1 MEGQATQRLAEVMAR
16 ISKLPSMNLE
26 PPQFFANYLQL
37 TVLATGSQGGAIW
50 LSQTE
55 QGPQCYCHIELE
67 KCGINDSD
75 QQKRLVLEAIQ
86 KVVSDPK
93 PLVLPPAHLQ
103 VQSDTPLE
111 AESGGKG
118 NQSPYPLF
126 FKPLRAAN
134 RTAMVLQLIGGENLN
149 PHDYRVVVGLLE
161 QIGDTAE
168 TYLAHRRAA
177 VLEDDRK
184 SLASLL
190 KFSEAIHG
198 SLDPEKVVYQLANQ
212 GRDVIGCTRVVVWID
227 PHVKRGLRV
236 VSGVDKADH
245 RAVLLQSLE
254 KLSKECLRLQKPV
267 IAARQQLVEMLD
279 EEPLTQLLKDY
290 FSISQLDQIFLQP
303 IKTPERD
310 LGVLIAEGFDD
321 QAAANLAGVMANV
334 SRHGALAFVNALEMA
349 SVPLVRPFARLQKIK
364 KDPKKRRK
372 WLAIAAV
379 ILAVLII
386 GALTPWTIQIDSEC
400 ELVPKIQR
408 VIDAPLDGLQIAK
421 VVRPEGPVSKGE
433 LIIELNADELV
444 ARKLSLEASLRQE
457 EINEDK
463 TAGRSDM
470 KTEIL
475 LSKLEQQR
483 LRNQIDLVTLQIEKC
498 RLVSPIDG
506 TIVTPQLQLKEGLT
520 LKMGDPI
527 CEIYDLSQ
535 WQLILDVPQE
545 EIGWV
550 QRGLA
555 DGEGAQVEFYLA
567 AYPEQKLKA
576 HIANASQISEMPQIK
591 EKGNVYQI
599 RMEAPGEELR
609 PIVDGL
615 RSGNIGRA
623 KIATVERP
631 LGYVLLRKVIRF
643 FRVTFF

>member
-37 TVLATGSQGGAIW
+37 TALATGSQGGAIW
-50 LSQTE
+50 LSQAE
-55 QGPQCYCHIELE
+55 QGPQCYCHIEIE
-67 KCGINDSD
+67 KCGINESD
-75 QQKRLVLEAIQ
+75 QQKRLIIEAIQ
-86 KVVSDPK
+86 KVVADSK
-93 PLVLPPAHLQ
+93 FLVLPPTGSQ
-103 VQSDTPLE
+103 FRD
-111 AESGGKG
+111 ESTVGSEGAAQG

-134 RTAMVLQLIGGENLN
+134 RVAMVLQLIGVENLN

-161 QIGDTAE
+161 QIGETAE

-184 SLASLL
+184 SLAGLL

-198 SLDPEKVVYQLANQ
+198 SLDPEKVAYQLANQ

-227 PHVKRGLRV
+227 PQVKRGLRI

-245 RAVLLQSLE
+245 RAILMQSLE
-254 KLSKECLRLQKPV
+254 KLSKECLRQKKP
-267 IAARQQLVEMLD
+267 ILAARQQLVEMSE

-303 IKTPERD
+303 IHAQERD

-321 QAAANLAGVMANV
+321 QVAANLAGVMATV
-334 SRHGALAFVNALEMA
+334 SKHGALAFVNALEMA

-372 WLAIAAV
+372 WLMIAV
-379 ILAVLII
+379 VVVLALII
-386 GALTPWTIQIDSEC
+386 GALIPWTIKIDSEC
-400 ELVPKIQR
+400 ELIPKVQR
-408 VIDAPLDGLQIAK
+408 VIDAPLEGLQIAK
-421 VVRPEGPVSKGE
+421 VVRAEGPVNKGD
-433 LIIELNADELV
+433 LIIELNADELI
-444 ARKLSLEASLRQE
+444 ARKLSLEAALRQE
-457 EINEDK
+457 EINRDK
-463 TAGRSDM
+463 ASGRPDQ
-470 KTEIL
+470 KTEVRI
-475 LSKLEQQR
+475 SELEQQR
-483 LRNQIDLVTLQIEKC
+483 LQNQIDLASLQIEKC
-498 RLVSPIDG
+498 KLTSPIDG

-527 CEIYDLSQ
+527 CEIYDLTQ
-535 WQLILDVPQE
+535 WQLILDIPQE
-545 EIGWV
+545 EIGWI

-555 DGEGAQVEFYLA
+555 DNKGSLVKFYLA

-576 HIANASQISEMPQIK
+576 RIDTIGQISEMPQIK

-599 RMEAPGEELR
+599 RVDVPAEELR

-623 KIATVERP
+623 KISTTEKP

>member
-1 MEGQATQRLAEVMAR
+1 VEGQATQRLAEVMAR

-86 KVVSDPK
+86 KVISDPK
-93 PLVLPPAHLQ
+93 ALVLPPAHLQ

-227 PHVKRGLRV
+227 PRVKRGLRV

-303 IKTPERD
+303 IKTSDRD

-349 SVPLVRPFARLQKIK
+349 SVPLVRPFAKLQKIK

-379 ILAVLII
+379 ILAALII

-408 VIDAPLDGLQIAK
+408 MIDAPLDGLQIAK
-421 VVRPEGPVSKGE
+421 VVRPDGAVKKGE
-433 LIIELNADELV
+433 LIIELNADELI

-555 DGEGAQVEFYLA
+555 GEEGAEVEFYLA

-576 HIANASQISEMPQIK
+576 HIDTLSQISEMPQIK

-599 RMEAPGEELR
+599 RVEAPGEELR

-643 FRVTFF
+643 FRITFF

>member
-1 MEGQATQRLAEVMAR
+1 
-16 ISKLPSMNLE
+16 
-26 PPQFFANYLQL
+26 
-37 TVLATGSQGGAIW
+37 
-50 LSQTE
+50 
-55 QGPQCYCHIELE
+55 
-67 KCGINDSD
+67 
-75 QQKRLVLEAIQ
+75 
-86 KVVSDPK
+86 
-93 PLVLPPAHLQ
+93 
-103 VQSDTPLE
+103 
-111 AESGGKG
+111 
-118 NQSPYPLF
+118 
-126 FKPLRAAN
+126 
-134 RTAMVLQLIGGENLN
+134 
-149 PHDYRVVVGLLE
+149 VGLLE

-349 SVPLVRPFARLQKIK
+349 SVPLVRPFAKLQKIK

-433 LIIELNADELV
+433 LIIELNADELI

-483 LRNQIDLVTLQIEKC
+483 LRNQIDLVTLQIKKC
-498 RLVSPIDG
+498 KLVSPIDG
-506 TIVTPQLQLKEGLT
+506 AIVTPQLQLKEGLT

-555 DGEGAQVEFYLA
+555 GEEGAGVEFFLA

-576 HIANASQISEMPQIK
+576 HIDTLNQISEMPQIK

-599 RMEAPGEELR
+599 RVDVPGEELR
-609 PIVDGL
+609 PIVEGL